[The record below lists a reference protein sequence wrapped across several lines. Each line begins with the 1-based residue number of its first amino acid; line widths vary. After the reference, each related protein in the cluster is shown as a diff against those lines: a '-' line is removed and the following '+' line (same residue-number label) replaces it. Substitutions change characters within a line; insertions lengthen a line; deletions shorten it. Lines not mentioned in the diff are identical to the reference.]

1 MAMGRS
7 ERIPRVWV
15 VGGQMGW
22 VWVGS
27 GSLGG
32 LWTDPMGMGMCLGRL
47 RKLGRRWR
55 WVNLGTDP
63 RGLGGLWTDPMG
75 LGRLGETRL
84 ANRKICIRTGGE
96 GGNTISIA
104 ANIDRSICKLPQR
117 RNLQRRGESRTC
129 RLRRNLS
136 FRT

>member
-7 ERIPRVWV
+7 EGIPRVWV

-55 WVNLGTDP
+55 WVNLGTDL
-63 RGLGGLWTDPMG
+63 RGLGVYGQIRWVWVG
-75 LGRLGETRL
+75 SGRLG
-84 ANRKICIRTGGE
+84 
-96 GGNTISIA
+96 
-104 ANIDRSICKLPQR
+104 LPTVR
-117 RNLQRRGESRTC
+117 
-129 RLRRNLS
+129 
-136 FRT
+136 FV